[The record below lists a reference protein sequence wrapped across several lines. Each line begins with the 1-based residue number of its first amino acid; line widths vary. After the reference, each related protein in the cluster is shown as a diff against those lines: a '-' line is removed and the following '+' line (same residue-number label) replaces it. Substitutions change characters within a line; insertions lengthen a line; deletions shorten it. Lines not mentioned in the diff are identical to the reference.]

1 MNNNEKLKEVCFYK
15 ECDLLN
21 TNQISYIESQIK
33 DISKIKQKNRDL
45 AIGAIVDDEIA
56 EYKSGYVEIK
66 EDDFGTIE
74 MVMNSKSLTI
84 KDIVQYDQIY
94 YEVFNFLNTNIQI
107 ESSLNYT
114 IEFDE
119 NKTRAENY
127 EYNFRRIMSKIM
139 MASNMIAV
147 KSRIGSANFV
157 LVGRD
162 CQEYVDTNNIYGIKV
177 IFDYTID
184 SDKIIVGNSG
194 KENETGLTLLIDK
207 INNKYAFEQVGGWE
221 NKYCCFKIIR

>member
-127 EYNFRRIMSKIM
+127 EYNVRRFMSKIM

>member
-21 TNQISYIESQIK
+21 TNTIYYLEPQIK

-45 AIGAIVDDEIA
+45 AIGAIVDDEID

-74 MVMNSKSLTI
+74 MVINSKSLTI
-84 KDIVQYDQIY
+84 KDIAQYDQIY

-127 EYNFRRIMSKIM
+127 EYNVRRFMSKIM

-162 CQEYVDTNNIYGIKV
+162 CQEYVDTNNNYGIKV
-177 IFDYTID
+177 IFDDTID

>member
-21 TNQISYIESQIK
+21 TNQLSYIESQIK

-127 EYNFRRIMSKIM
+127 EYNVRRFMSKIM

-162 CQEYVDTNNIYGIKV
+162 CQEYVDTNRNYGIKV